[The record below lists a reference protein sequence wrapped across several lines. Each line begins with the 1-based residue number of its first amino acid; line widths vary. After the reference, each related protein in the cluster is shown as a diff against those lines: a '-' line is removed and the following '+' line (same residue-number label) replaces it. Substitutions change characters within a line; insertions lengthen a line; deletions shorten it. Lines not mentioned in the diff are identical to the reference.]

1 MYGNTDTSVVLFQD
15 IPVDGLA
22 GPDGFA
28 DCPSCG
34 MGVWSHSQQVG
45 DLIHV
50 FLDADPLVGSVGIY
64 SAMAEVSTCA
74 AKGWS
79 SAHQQADL
87 VNVFLQVVAEARSI
101 SICTSFHW
109 RVAYCRT

>member
-1 MYGNTDTSVVLFQD
+1 MYGNTDTSVVLSQD

-45 DLIHV
+45 DLIHA
-50 FLDADPLVGSVGIY
+50 FSDAGPLVGIY

-101 SICTSFHW
+101 SIPAPCH
-109 RVAYCRT
+109 